1 MPSVGFFGV
10 GLITLHV
17 ASNIIYGLVIH
28 PLQLNS
34 VGAVA
39 VCSFCSCVFVHR
51 PFLSSEYVGL
61 QAPQRPCRGAWKHNC
76 FMYITKVISAM
87 YSNIVADGG
96 A

>member
-17 ASNIIYGLVIH
+17 DSNIYGLVIH
-28 PLQLNS
+28 LLNS

-39 VCSFCSCVFVHR
+39 VCSFIDRFFHN
-51 PFLSSEYVGL
+51 SSEYVGL

-76 FMYITKVISAM
+76 FMYITEVISAM